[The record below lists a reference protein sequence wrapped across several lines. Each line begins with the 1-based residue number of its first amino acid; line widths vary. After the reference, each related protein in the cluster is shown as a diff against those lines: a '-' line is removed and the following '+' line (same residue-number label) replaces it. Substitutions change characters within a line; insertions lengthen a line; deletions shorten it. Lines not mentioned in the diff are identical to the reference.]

1 MLLGKEDILKIQ
13 DLQFEEVEVPEWGG
27 KVKVR
32 MMTGTERDSFEQSI
46 MKTEGKEIV
55 RDMANMRAKLL
66 VRTICN
72 EDGSRIFTDKD
83 INVIGGKSAAALE
96 KVFEVAQ
103 RLNKLS
109 ASDAESLEK
118 NSESEGKDSSISL
131 SPKN

>member
-1 MLLGKEDILKIQ
+1 MLLGKEDILKIH

-55 RDMANMRAKLL
+55 RDMSNMRAKLL

-72 EDGSRIFTDKD
+72 EEGKRIFTDKD
-83 INVIGGKSAAALE
+83 IDLIGGKAAGAIE

-109 ASDAESLEK
+109 ASDAESSEK
-118 NSESEGKDSSISL
+118 NSESEGNASSTSL

>member
-1 MLLGKEDILKIQ
+1 MLLGKEDILKVQ
-13 DLQFEEVEVPEWGG
+13 DLQFEEVDVPEWGG

-72 EDGSRIFTDKD
+72 EDGKRIFTDKD
-83 INVIGGKSAAALE
+83 IDVIGGKSAAALV

-109 ASDAESLEK
+109 ASDAESSEK
-118 NSESEGKDSSISL
+118 NSESEGNASSTSL